1 MIVPFRYASL
11 PSRYA
16 GLTVCVIHDFVHI
29 LWRAFAFI
37 HGYIPPLIFERNPL
51 MAGEYVYNL
60 QNLTKQHNK
69 KTVLDDVTLAFFF
82 GAKIG
87 VIGGNG
93 SGKSSLLRIMAGV
106 DTDFMGDVQIA
117 KRARIGYL
125 QQEPQLDNSKT
136 VMDNVMEGVSDAK
149 AMLDRYDEIWELL
162 GGDVTEEES
171 DQLNEE
177 VARLQDI
184 IDTQDLWNL
193 DNKVEMAMDALRL
206 PESDSPVD
214 KLSGGEKRRV
224 ALCRLLISNPDVL
237 LLDEPTN
244 HLDAES
250 VAWLEE
256 YLKRF
261 TGTLIVITHD
271 RYFLNNVTEWILE
284 LDAGRAF
291 PYKGNYEAWLE
302 QKQAMLAMQNKQSA
316 SRSKVL
322 ARELEWVRANPSGRR
337 AKNQARLKN
346 YEKLAAQEID
356 TREESV
362 EIQIPA
368 SERLGNLV
376 VRASGL
382 TKHFGERVIMEDVSF
397 DLPPG
402 GIVGVIGGNGAGKTT
417 LFKMMTGAEQP
428 TGGSLEIGPSVQMS
442 YVDQS
447 RDALNPENTIYE
459 EICGGNEWVDL
470 GGKKMNGRAYCGKFN
485 FKGGEQ
491 QKPVGVLSG
500 GERNRVHLAKLLR
513 RAGNLLLLD
522 EPTNDLDVTTL
533 RALEEALQ
541 NFGGCAVVVSHD
553 RWFLDRIATHIL
565 AFEGNSKVTWFE
577 GNYEAY
583 HEERRRLLGDEADKP
598 HRVKFR
604 PVSHK

>member
-1 MIVPFRYASL
+1 
-11 PSRYA
+11 
-16 GLTVCVIHDFVHI
+16 
-29 LWRAFAFI
+29 
-37 HGYIPPLIFERNPL
+37 

-106 DTDFMGDVQIA
+106 DTEYMGEVQIA
-117 KRARIGYL
+117 KRARSGYL
-125 QQEPQLDNSKT
+125 EQEPQLDNAKT
-136 VMDNVMEGVSDAK
+136 VMQNVMEGVAESQ

-162 GGDVTEEES
+162 SGDLSDEES
-171 DQLNEE
+171 ESLNDE
-177 VARLQDI
+177 VAKLQDV

-193 DNKVEMAMDALRL
+193 DHHVEMAMDALRL
-206 PESDSPVD
+206 PDGDSPVD
-214 KLSGGEKRRV
+214 KLSGGERRRV
-224 ALCRLLISNPDVL
+224 ALCRLLISNPDVI

-256 YLKRF
+256 YLLRF

-284 LDAGRAF
+284 LDQGRTL

-302 QKQAMLAMQNKQSA
+302 QKQELLARQNKQAA

-337 AKNQARLKN
+337 AKSQARIKN

-362 EIQIPA
+362 EIQIPTG
-368 SERLGNLV
+368 ERLGNLV

-382 TKHFGERVIMEDVSF
+382 TKYFGERVIMEDVSF

-428 TGGSLEIGPSVQMS
+428 SGGALEIGPTVQMS

-447 RDALNPENTIYE
+447 RDALNSENSIYE
-459 EICGGNEWVDL
+459 EICGGNDWIEL
-470 GGKKMNGRAYCGKFN
+470 GGKRMNGRAYCGKFN
-485 FKGGEQ
+485 FKGSEQ

-500 GERNRVHLAKLLR
+500 GERNRVHLAKLLQ

-533 RALEEALQ
+533 RALEEALLS
-541 NFGGCAVVVSHD
+541 FGGCAVVVSHD

-565 AFEGNSKVTWFE
+565 AFEGDSKVTWFE

-583 HEERRRLLGDEADKP
+583 HEERRRLLGDDADKP

-604 PVSHK
+604 PVSHNI